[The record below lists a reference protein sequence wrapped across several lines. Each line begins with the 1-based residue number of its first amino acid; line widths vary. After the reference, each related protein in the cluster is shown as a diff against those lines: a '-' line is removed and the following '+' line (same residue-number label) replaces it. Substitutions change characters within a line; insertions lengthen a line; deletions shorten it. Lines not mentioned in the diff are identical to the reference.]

1 VTGGTLVLST
11 IVETCGLVA
20 IVAGVLVVAGVGLA
34 LIVGGVLAVVWA
46 VAADR
51 GGTG

>member
-1 VTGGTLVLST
+1 VLST
-11 IVETCGLVA
+11 IIETCGLVA
-20 IVAGVLVVAGVGLA
+20 IVAGVLVVAGAGLA
-34 LIVGGVLAVVWA
+34 LIVGGVLAVAWA